1 MGDRTLIKIVAS
13 KIRGKEVAMVVEFL
27 FLRIEAKARIKLG
40 FVKKRSRK
48 TKTSAYKSKH

>member
-27 FLRIEAKARIKLG
+27 FLRIEAKAKVKLS
-40 FVKKRSRK
+40 FMKKRNKKINARN
-48 TKTSAYKSKH
+48 YKR